1 MGKAARKIAAVSRT
15 DRIVAG
21 LRLTFGKGIARVAM
35 SRKEGAVMTRT
46 RHIAFALIVASI
58 GASIA
63 SLAFARG
70 NLKELTVPLKYIPQ
84 EGVHATSA
92 DLPPALLNQAVE
104 IRVEDARKLDDPLVI
119 GHGTGG
125 DDKVFPMHADHDVI
139 AFIQEMV
146 TGVSKEWSLKQE
158 HPAARTLILQVTR
171 FDVDESNKALGSMYS
186 TEVKFAFTLKDA
198 HGKALAEGMGTGTAH
213 RYGHAHSPENIN
225 EVLSDSLKEAYANVL
240 ADPGLQKA
248 WISGTGSGTATSRPA
263 ESAEERLRKLDD
275 LLKKGLITKVEYDK
289 KRAEI
294 LKDM

>member
-1 MGKAARKIAAVSRT
+1 MSRT
-15 DRIVAG
+15 SREKENGMTQIRRI
-21 LRLTFGKGIARVAM
+21 GI
-35 SRKEGAVMTRT
+35 S
-46 RHIAFALIVASI
+46 LIV
-58 GASIA
+58 ASIA

-70 NLKELTVPLKYIPQ
+70 NLKELTVPLKYVPSD
-84 EGVHATSA
+84 ATSPG
-92 DLPPALLNQAVE
+92 LPPALLSQSVE
-104 IRVEDARKLDDPLVI
+104 IRVEDARKLDDALLI

-125 DDKVFPMHADHDVI
+125 DDKRFPIHADHDVV

-146 TGVSKEWSLKQE
+146 TSISKEWTLKQE

-171 FDVDESNKALGSMYS
+171 LDVDESNKALGSVYS

-198 HGKALAEGMGTGTAH
+198 HGKTLAEGTGTGTAH

-225 EVLSDSLKEAYANVL
+225 EVLSDALKEAYANVL
-240 ADPGLQKA
+240 ADADLQKA
-248 WISGTGSGTATSRPA
+248 WISAVSSSFAPATARPA

-275 LLKKGLITKVEYDK
+275 LLKKGLITKAEYDK

>member
-1 MGKAARKIAAVSRT
+1 MTHSR
-15 DRIVAG
+15 RFAI
-21 LRLTFGKGIARVAM
+21 
-35 SRKEGAVMTRT
+35 
-46 RHIAFALIVASI
+46 ALILGSVAS
-58 GASIA
+58 
-63 SLAFARG
+63 LTYARG
-70 NLKELTVPLKYIPQ
+70 NLKELTVPLKFTPQ
-84 EGVHATSA
+84 QGVHSTSA

-119 GHGTGG
+119 GQGTGG
-125 DDKVFPMHADHDVI
+125 DDKLFPIRADHDVI

-146 TGVSKEWSLKQE
+146 TGVGKEWSLKQE

-171 FDVDESNKALGSMYS
+171 FYVDESNKALGSVYG

-198 HGKALAEGMGTGTAH
+198 HGKTLAEGMGTGTAH
-213 RYGHAHSPENIN
+213 RYGHAHSPENIT
-225 EVLSDSLKEAYANVL
+225 EVLSDALKEAYANVL

-248 WISGTGSGTATSRPA
+248 WISGTGSSAGTTISHPA

-275 LLKKGLITKVEYDK
+275 LLKKGLITKAEYDK

>member
-1 MGKAARKIAAVSRT
+1 MAHTR
-15 DRIVAG
+15 
-21 LRLTFGKGIARVAM
+21 RLAIT
-35 SRKEGAVMTRT
+35 
-46 RHIAFALIVASI
+46 LIV
-58 GASIA
+58 ASIA

-70 NLKELTVPLKYIPQ
+70 NLKELTVPLKYIS
-84 EGVHATSA
+84 HDATPA
-92 DLPPALLNQAVE
+92 DLPPALLSQAVD
-104 IRVEDARKLDDPLVI
+104 IRVEDARKLGAPLVI
-119 GHGTGG
+119 GQGTGG
-125 DDKVFPMHADHDVI
+125 DDKLFPIHAGNDVI

-146 TGVSKEWSLKQE
+146 TGVGKEWSLKQE

-171 FDVDESNKALGSMYS
+171 FYVDESNKALGSVYG
-186 TEVKFAFTLKDA
+186 TEVKFAFILKDA
-198 HGKALAEGMGTGTAH
+198 QGKTLAEGTGVGTAH

-248 WISGTGSGTATSRPA
+248 WISGSASSSTTAPAA

-275 LLKKGLITKVEYDK
+275 LLKKGLITKAEYDK

>member
-1 MGKAARKIAAVSRT
+1 MTHTR
-15 DRIVAG
+15 
-21 LRLTFGKGIARVAM
+21 RLAIT
-35 SRKEGAVMTRT
+35 
-46 RHIAFALIVASI
+46 LIVASI
-58 GASIA
+58 VASIA

-84 EGVHATSA
+84 EGAHATSA

-119 GHGTGG
+119 GQGTGG
-125 DDKVFPMHADHDVI
+125 DDKIFPIHADHDVI

-158 HPAARTLILQVTR
+158 HSAARTLILQVTR
-171 FDVDESNKALGSMYS
+171 FYVDESNKALGSIYG

-198 HGKALAEGMGTGTAH
+198 HGKTLAEGMGTGTAH

-240 ADPGLQKA
+240 ADAGLQKA
-248 WISGTGSGTATSRPA
+248 WISGTGSGSTTSHPA
-263 ESAEERLRKLDD
+263 DTAEERLRKLDD
-275 LLKKGLITKVEYDK
+275 LLKKGLITKGEYDK
-289 KRAEI
+289 KRVEI

>member
-1 MGKAARKIAAVSRT
+1 MFMTHSRRVVCALVAVS
-15 DRIVAG
+15 
-21 LRLTFGKGIARVAM
+21 
-35 SRKEGAVMTRT
+35 
-46 RHIAFALIVASI
+46 FAAAAY
-58 GASIA
+58 G
-63 SLAFARG
+63 RG
-70 NLKELTVPLKYIPQ
+70 NLKELTVPLKYTPQ
-84 EGVHATSA
+84 EGVHQTSA
-92 DLPPALLNQAVE
+92 DIPPALLNEAVDV
-104 IRVEDARKLDDPLVI
+104 RVEDARKLDDPLVI

-125 DDKVFPMHADHDVI
+125 DDKLFPIHADHDVI

-146 TGVSKEWSLKQE
+146 TGISKEWSLKQE
-158 HPAARTLILQVTR
+158 HPAARTLVLQVTR
-171 FDVDESNKALGSMYS
+171 FYVDESNKALGSIYG

-198 HGKALAEGMGTGTAH
+198 RGKTLAEGSGTGTAH

-248 WISGTGSGTATSRPA
+248 WISGTASVTQSAHAS

-275 LLKKGLITKVEYDK
+275 LLKKGLITKAEYDK